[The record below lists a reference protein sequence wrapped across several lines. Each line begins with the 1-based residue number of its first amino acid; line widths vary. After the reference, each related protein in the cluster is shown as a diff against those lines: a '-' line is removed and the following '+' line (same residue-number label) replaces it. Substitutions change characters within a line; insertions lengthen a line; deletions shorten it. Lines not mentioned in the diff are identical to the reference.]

1 MVAVKRYLGVLA
13 SMDTTLPGAQQN
25 LAFGRSSKTGGG
37 GGKSARLQT
46 AHYLVGE
53 VGLTCARGVSGAGD
67 HALAVHSVYGLDPA
81 CDNISS

>member
-1 MVAVKRYLGVLA
+1 
-13 SMDTTLPGAQQN
+13 MDTTLPGAQQN

-37 GGKSARLQT
+37 RVGKSARLQP

-53 VGLTCARGVSGAGD
+53 VGLTCARRVSGAGD
-67 HALAVHSVYGLDPA
+67 HVLAVHSVYGLEPA